1 MKRYDLLLLAVASAP
16 LLIHAEPVRTSTAV
30 TDANAAVPQ
39 LSYQSAFAES
49 KPAVKPQTTPDRIW
63 VRSNQQVSGEESS
76 NASTSMPMQMN
87 HEPPAQGKPAAMPA
101 ADTHKGHNMNME
113 GH

>member
-1 MKRYDLLLLAVASAP
+1 MKRYHLLLLAVAGAP

-39 LSYQSAFAES
+39 LNYQSAFS
-49 KPAVKPQTTPDRIW
+49 DYKPAGDSQATPDQVW
-63 VRSNQQVSGEESS
+63 VRSNQQVTGQDSSGAPE
-76 NASTSMPMQMN
+76 SMPMQMK
-87 HEPPAQGKPAAMPA
+87 HTPAAQDKPSAMPA
-101 ADTHKGHNMNME
+101 ADPHKGHNMNMK